1 MKKSGNL
8 CALVLIPTAVDG
20 RPFHVS
26 GGARTTQTSHS
37 VASNYLIQTSS
48 FELFVLWITKGA
60 KVLEEIVLNLNLHVV
75 WLPQYSM
82 PLK

>member
-1 MKKSGNL
+1 MWLLYKENEKSGNL

-37 VASNYLIQTSS
+37 VASNYFIQTLS
-48 FELFVLWITKGA
+48 FEFICLV
-60 KVLEEIVLNLNLHVV
+60 N
-75 WLPQYSM
+75 
-82 PLK
+82 

>member
-37 VASNYLIQTSS
+37 VASNYFIQTKI
-48 FELFVLWITKGA
+48 FKHENL
-60 KVLEEIVLNLNLHVV
+60 IVKCLVAHYFGV
-75 WLPQYSM
+75 S
-82 PLK
+82 K